1 VLVPDLAAAAPT
13 ISADGLTYTFTLR
26 DGVRFEDGSPVTS
39 KDVRHGIESIE
50 RLFAQEELGGGP
62 TYLIDQLGMWDVT
75 ALGVS

>member
-1 VLVPDLAAAAPT
+1 MLVPDLAAAAPT

-39 KDVRHGIESIE
+39 KDVRHGIE

>member
-1 VLVPDLAAAAPT
+1 VKITRSMLVPDLAAAAP
-13 ISADGLTYTFTLR
+13 TFTLR

-39 KDVRHGIESIE
+39 KDVRHGIE

-62 TYLIDQLGMWDVT
+62 TCLIDQLGMWDVT